1 MDLQKD
7 GLITVIKTKSEE
19 TIREKRHKLEL
30 YILMK
35 IGFSYTGN
43 EALEFHDEMNSK
55 QGKLEG
61 AYNQMI
67 CN

>member
-1 MDLQKD
+1 M
-7 GLITVIKTKSEE
+7 

-35 IGFSYTGN
+35 IGFSFTGN
-43 EALEFHDEMNSK
+43 EALEFHDEINSK